1 VIILNIKEIVLK
13 YIDNYNDNEPIF
25 MNDIKEYVLQ
35 NIDDIVDIKQVYNNI
50 NVIIY
55 RLLKENKLKSK
66 YRGVYFKPKK
76 TLFGESTI
84 SNKDLIEKKFLVDK
98 EGNIKGYIVGAKLYN
113 MIGLTTQVP
122 NITDIVTNECKY
134 HTIFYDN
141 LRVNIYKPKIT
152 IDDENYLYLQLL
164 DIIENKDNIN
174 IETDN
179 FDEIIFNIIDNN
191 KLGFEKLI
199 KYARITNNKK
209 AIDMLVSIAR

>member
-1 VIILNIKEIVLK
+1 MNIKEIVLK